1 MAPPLGKNAKDHDA
15 VVKRVSRKHEEDDHG
30 GSWKVAF
37 ADFCLALMCLFLVL
51 WVLAARDK
59 EELQHTLRDA
69 GGNMVH
75 EGAGKMPDRMGGPR
89 GSLIS
94 REPMPSHGDTL
105 APRKTPANSSEIV
118 VPDQNGARLAKTR
131 YETAADMRELA
142 RAIAYLSEKA
152 GLAANMQ
159 TILTPY
165 GLRVMVHDTDGQGM
179 FERGSAAPTA
189 HFARLLREM
198 GPLFAQID
206 NQVLIVG
213 HTDSLQYAGGDRAA
227 YSNWTLSSN
236 RAMTARTQL
245 MLGGMPPRSVLQ
257 VAGMADRGP
266 LDPGDAAAAKNRRI
280 EMLILTSGQ
289 AAIVAE
295 MFGTPAETS
304 PLIDG
309 VVDSALP
316 DRNAI
321 EWLRGKLRGVG
332 IGLERQ

>member
-1 MAPPLGKNAKDHDA
+1 MIGKNTKDHDA
-15 VVKRVSRKHEEDDHG
+15 VVKRVSRKHDEDDHG

-59 EELQHTLRDA
+59 EELQQTMRDA

-118 VPDQNGARLAKTR
+118 VPDSRGARLAKTR
-131 YETAADMRELA
+131 YETAADMQELA
-142 RAIAYLSEKA
+142 RVIAYLSEKA
-152 GLAANMQ
+152 GLAANLQ
-159 TILTPY
+159 TIVTPY

-179 FERGSAAPTA
+179 FERGSAEPTA
-189 HFARLLREM
+189 HFRGLLRDM

-206 NQVLIVG
+206 NQMLVVG
-213 HTDSLQYAGGDRAA
+213 HTDSSQYAGGERAA

-236 RAMTARTQL
+236 RAMAARAQL
-245 MLGGMPPRSVLQ
+245 MGGGMSPRTVLQ
-257 VAGMADRGP
+257 VVGMADRAP
-266 LDPGDAAAAKNRRI
+266 LDPDNSAAAKNRRI
-280 EMLILTSGQ
+280 ELLILTSGQ
-289 AAIVAE
+289 AGIVAE
-295 MFGTPAETS
+295 MFGMPREST
-304 PLIDG
+304 PLIEG

-316 DRNAI
+316 DRDALK
-321 EWLRGKLRGVG
+321 WLRSQLRAVGLG
-332 IGLERQ
+332 IGKE